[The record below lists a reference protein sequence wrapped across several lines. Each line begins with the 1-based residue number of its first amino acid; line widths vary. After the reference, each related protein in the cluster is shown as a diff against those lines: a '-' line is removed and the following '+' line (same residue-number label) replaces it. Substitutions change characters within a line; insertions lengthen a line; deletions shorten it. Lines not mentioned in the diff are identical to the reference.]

1 MFFLV
6 WAMITL
12 LLQLTNTWSNTYYLG
27 TSSLTKKNTELS
39 AVNRSKQYSL
49 MQLKNQIQS
58 KLFYCIS
65 STIMKNSGIVIF
77 VKIVLY
83 QQYVNNLMTD
93 SL

>member
-27 TSSLTKKNTELS
+27 TSSLTIKNTELS

-58 KLFYCIS
+58 KLFYCIF

>member
-12 LLQLTNTWSNTYYLG
+12 LLQLTNTWSNTYFLG
-27 TSSLTKKNTELS
+27 TSSLTIKNTELS

>member
-27 TSSLTKKNTELS
+27 TSSLTIKNTELS

>member
-12 LLQLTNTWSNTYYLG
+12 SLQLTNTWSNTYYLG
-27 TSSLTKKNTELS
+27 TSSLTIKNTELS